1 VTANATG
8 TISHCQIG
16 SPEHLPAVHNAVN
29 WGSAGLSANLLA
41 AIDKASRLRLRIFAL
56 KVVTII
62 PVSIALAVHRGYP
75 IIGIVVVCCAWNSLF
90 SGLAAL
96 FQRHRYDAP
105 SLTAWDEM
113 AAFLGIT
120 TLLHLL
126 QPLMS

>member
-1 VTANATG
+1 LQ
-8 TISHCQIG
+8 SDKQD
-16 SPEHLPAVHNAVN
+16 ERPAHPRSSRDTVA
-29 WGSAGLSANLLA
+29 LSAHSLA
-41 AIDKASRLRLRIFAL
+41 AIDKASRMRLRIFVL
-56 KVVTII
+56 KLVTII

-75 IIGIVVVCCAWNSLF
+75 IIGIVIVCCAWNSIF

-126 QPLMS
+126 QPFMA